1 MMMEQQQQ
9 APSGTP
15 SPKHDLCQM
24 TLQLLMSPACD
35 SLKVGDA
42 CPGCRVLDGR
52 FAPVCVHPSA
62 PAGNKI
68 NLFDLFISFFN
79 LNKFNPHNYFSLLAG
94 N

>member
-15 SPKHDLCQM
+15 SPKHDLCQI
-24 TLQLLMSPACD
+24 TRQELMSPAGG

-42 CPGCRVLDGR
+42 CPGCCALDGR

-68 NLFDLFISFFN
+68 NLIQSFY
-79 LNKFNPHNYFSLLAG
+79 LII
-94 N
+94 